1 VLIGGRDA
9 QDKLPY
15 QAGKALARRLGLDL
29 VDVPGG
35 HLGFMTSPAAFA
47 QALMETLKD

>member
-1 VLIGGRDA
+1 
-9 QDKLPY
+9 
-15 QAGKALARRLGLDL
+15 LGLDL

-35 HLGFMTSPAAFA
+35 HLGFMTAPAAFA